1 LAKHREHPN
10 CAACHDR
17 FDSLGLVFEN
27 FGPIGERREF
37 DFGNRPISTAATFP
51 DGSSGT
57 GIIGIKDY
65 IRANRETEFYT
76 NFCRK
81 LLAFALNRTLLMSDD
96 PLIERMLANLNKSDY
111 RFSVAIESI
120 VTSRQFL
127 NRRVVQKLAH
137 N

>member
-1 LAKHREHPN
+1 M
-10 CAACHDR
+10 
-17 FDSLGLVFEN
+17 FEN
-27 FGPIGERREF
+27 FGPIGERREL
-37 DFGNRPISTAATFP
+37 DFGQRPISTAATFP
-51 DGSSGT
+51 DGSSGA

-65 IRANRETEFYT
+65 IHANRELGFYS

-96 PLIERMLANLNKSDY
+96 PLVERMLANLKESDY
-111 RFSVAIESI
+111 RFSVAIETI

-127 NRRVVQKLAH
+127 NRRVSQNLAH